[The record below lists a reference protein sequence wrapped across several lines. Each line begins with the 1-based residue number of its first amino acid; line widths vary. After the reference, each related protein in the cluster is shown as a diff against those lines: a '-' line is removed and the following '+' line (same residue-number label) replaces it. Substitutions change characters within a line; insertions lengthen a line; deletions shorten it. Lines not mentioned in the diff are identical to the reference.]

1 MCVAAVRVPEE
12 AMSVPPS
19 SQPAAAGK
27 SSGLFSNPYLL
38 LTLTMAMWGGHSV
51 VSRMAV
57 GEISPASLTLLRWL
71 IVASIMFVIARRGLR
86 EHWPVLKPRIPYLAM
101 MGALGYTSYNILLY
115 WSAYTTTAIN
125 INIINAAMP
134 AMILIGALI
143 FYRQPVTVLQWIGML
158 VSMAGVVL
166 TAAKGDL
173 QHLLA
178 LTVNRGDILILIA
191 VIFYAGYSLLLRRRP
206 MVPSLVLFAAL
217 TPAALL
223 TSFLPL
229 AFEIAR
235 GEFFWPT
242 AKGWLLLIY
251 VAIFPSL
258 LSQVFFMRGVELIGP
273 GRAGLFTN
281 LMPLFGASFAML
293 ILGEVLAWYHM
304 VALVLVIGGILLA
317 ELKRPV

>member
-1 MCVAAVRVPEE
+1 
-12 AMSVPPS
+12 MSAQPTSDKPPS
-19 SQPAAAGK
+19 AGK
-27 SSGLFSNPYLL
+27 SVLTGLFANPYLL
-38 LTLTMAMWGGHSV
+38 LVLTVAMWGGHSV

-71 IVASIMFVIARRGLR
+71 IVAAIMFTLAGRDLR
-86 EHWPVLKPRIPYLAM
+86 QYWPVLKPRIPYLAM

-134 AMILIGALI
+134 ALILIGALI
-143 FYRQPVTVLQWIGML
+143 FYRQRITALQWVGMV
-158 VSMAGVVL
+158 VSMAGVVW

-173 QHLLA
+173 QHLLE

-191 VIFYAGYSLLLRRRP
+191 VIFYSGYSLLLRHRP
-206 MVPSLVLFAAL
+206 LVPSLVFFAAL

-223 TSFLPL
+223 TSFFPM
-229 AFEIAR
+229 AYEIAV

-242 AKGWLLLIY
+242 PKGWGLLIY

-258 LSQVFFMRGVELIGP
+258 LSQIFYMRGVELIGA

-293 ILGEVLAWYHM
+293 ILGETLALYHV
-304 VALVLVIGGILLA
+304 VALVLVLGGILLA
-317 ELKRPV
+317 ELKRQ